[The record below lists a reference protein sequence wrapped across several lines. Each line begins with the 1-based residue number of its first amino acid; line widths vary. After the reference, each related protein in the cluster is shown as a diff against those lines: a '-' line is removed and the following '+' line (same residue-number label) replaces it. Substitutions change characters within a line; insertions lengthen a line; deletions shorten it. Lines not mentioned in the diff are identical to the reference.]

1 MMTMPDERYRAMVQG
16 LKLIEDLLIP
26 QVTPRV
32 PGEVRERARW
42 IMRHYPNASDLD
54 RLAQHVPEML
64 STKDYNGN
72 KIK

>member
-1 MMTMPDERYRAMVQG
+1 MTMPDERYRAMVEG

-32 PGEVRERARW
+32 PSNIRERARW
-42 IMRHYPNASDLD
+42 VMRHYPNAGEIE
-54 RLAQHVPEML
+54 RLADTAPHLL
-64 STKDYNGN
+64 STKDFNGV

>member
-1 MMTMPDERYRAMVQG
+1 MTMPDERYRAMVEG

-32 PGEVRERARW
+32 PGDIRDRARW
-42 IMRHYPNASDLD
+42 IMRHYPSAYELEQLS
-54 RLAQHVPEML
+54 RHAPGML
-64 STKDYNGN
+64 STTDYNGN

>member
-1 MMTMPDERYRAMVQG
+1 MPDERYRAMVEG

-32 PGEVRERARW
+32 PGDIRERARW
-42 IMRHYPNASDLD
+42 IMRHHPSANELTHLAKLAPNY
-54 RLAQHVPEML
+54 L

-72 KIK
+72 EIK

>member
-1 MMTMPDERYRAMVQG
+1 MPDERYRAMVEG

-32 PGEVRERARW
+32 PGDVRERARW
-42 IMRHYPNASDLD
+42 IMRHYPSQYELERMADNLPNM
-54 RLAQHVPEML
+54 LA
-64 STKDYNGN
+64 TKDFNGN

>member
-1 MMTMPDERYRAMVQG
+1 MTMPDERYRAMVES

-32 PGEVRERARW
+32 PREIRERARW
-42 IMRHYPNASDLD
+42 IMRHHPNRYELEN
-54 RLAQHVPEML
+54 LANHAPSVL
-64 STKDYNGN
+64 STKDFNGN

>member
-1 MMTMPDERYRAMVQG
+1 MTMPDERYRAMVEG

-32 PGEVRERARW
+32 PREIRERARW
-42 IMRHYPNASDLD
+42 IMRHYPNRYELENLASHAPSV
-54 RLAQHVPEML
+54 LA
-64 STKDYNGN
+64 TKDFNGN